1 MHLSGVILKIASLE
15 VGLEKF
21 HTHKRVGLGLV
32 IVVINTP
39 KATKSR
45 FNPTQH
51 DEWHVGQRQ
60 HRNFPKQQNPTMSPF
75 NSARTKNHQTTD
87 HSVLTNLT
95 HRDASMHA
103 YAHHRDLNILS
114 SQSVHKK
121 ICSIYFLHPMDIIH
135 HTKHRWFGKPRTF
148 KHEHKHP
155 LLDQSP
161 GQARHPGPGS
171 LAILGGLDASNK
183 VFRIESTIDSKNSSL
198 FFWVGKN
205 STASPQP
212 GRYRL
217 PEHIVLRTPSSS
229 DQVSLS
235 WARWRSCTFM
245 SFTWTVVCNKQ
256 FNSKY
261 QFQHNWT
268 YVCLIVFV
276 AIAPEFTKT
285 NQDAS

>member
-1 MHLSGVILKIASLE
+1 MHLSGVLLKIASLE

-21 HTHKRVGLGLV
+21 HTHTHKRVGLGLV

-51 DEWHVGQRQ
+51 DEWHVGQTQ

-114 SQSVHKK
+114 CQSVHKK

-135 HTKHRWFGKPRTF
+135 HTNTQIIWETQN
-148 KHEHKHP
+148 
-155 LLDQSP
+155 LQ
-161 GQARHPGPGS
+161 
-171 LAILGGLDASNK
+171 
-183 VFRIESTIDSKNSSL
+183 T
-198 FFWVGKN
+198 
-205 STASPQP
+205 
-212 GRYRL
+212 
-217 PEHIVLRTPSSS
+217 
-229 DQVSLS
+229 
-235 WARWRSCTFM
+235 
-245 SFTWTVVCNKQ
+245 
-256 FNSKY
+256 
-261 QFQHNWT
+261 
-268 YVCLIVFV
+268 
-276 AIAPEFTKT
+276 
-285 NQDAS
+285 